1 MPPLSMLPFIT
12 SLIGFSRAQ
21 DVPSAVSPAT
31 CGLTFDGRIPQDAT
45 PKLFTTSKSPFNPTH
60 VLGKNVTWD
69 QIIEFP
75 NIPPSRA
82 LGKFDSRICF
92 IAQFD
97 KQANTKPVGLG
108 ITDKSVFLSGTEGL
122 ETELRRA
129 ELLVNNRND
138 TVSGHVTWHLSV
150 RTDPARPLNYSHEY
164 ILAFHEAQDFQADFW
179 SLKVGA
185 PLQSPLGT
193 PPDKTFRLEGWKW
206 DNPVKTFFQAPLTD
220 DVWHNFGIGLDYNKN
235 LISLL
240 YSTNDDPLKLV
251 VPPTANN
258 ISGKAPTTL
267 GETHFGLQKRPVG
280 ANLENFLFNGTQPK
294 GINEGF
300 FFGGI
305 FQDNSANGCITV

>member
-1 MPPLSMLPFIT
+1 MPPLSVLPLIT
-12 SLIGFSRAQ
+12 SLFGFGGAQ
-21 DVPSAVSPAT
+21 NVPTPVVPGT
-31 CGLTFDGRIPQDAT
+31 CGLTFDGRIPQTAT
-45 PKLFTTSKSPFNPTH
+45 PKLFTTDKSPFNPTH
-60 VLGKNVTWD
+60 VLGKDVTWD
-69 QIIEFP
+69 QVIEFP
-75 NIPPSRA
+75 NIPQSR
-82 LGKFDSRICF
+82 
-92 IAQFD
+92 FD
-97 KQANTKPVGLG
+97 KQANTKPVGLS

-129 ELLVNNRND
+129 ELLLNNRND
-138 TVSGHVTWHLSV
+138 TVSGLVTWHLSV
-150 RTDPARPLNYSHEY
+150 RTDPSRPLNYSHEY

-185 PLQSPLGT
+185 PLLSPPGT

-206 DNPVKTFFQAPLTD
+206 DNPIKTFFQTPLTD

-258 ISGKAPTTL
+258 LSGKAPTTL

-280 ANLENFLFNGTQPK
+280 ANLENFLFNGSQPK
-294 GINEGF
+294 GINEAF